1 MNRRIILNCIVILGS
16 LGSLTYSLA
25 GFSQADRYIA
35 GTHYTVLESSVRT
48 ADASKIEVLEIFWYG
63 CPGCYSFE
71 PVLNDWA
78 ENRKNDIDFVRFPGV
93 FNSLMKI
100 HAQIFYMSKAL
111 GITEQTHAKVF
122 DALVP
127 QRRTVRSEQQVVDLF
142 VEFGVDR
149 IEAEKTF
156 NSFAVRTKTNQ
167 AEKLTRDYKPPSTP
181 SMVVNGKY
189 LVSLA
194 GVVNS
199 TQEMLRVVDFLA
211 EKERN

>member
-1 MNRRIILNCIVILGS
+1 MNRRTLLSCILILGS
-16 LGSLTYSLA
+16 STSLSYSPA
-25 GFSQADRYIA
+25 IFPQADRYIA
-35 GTHYTVLESSVRT
+35 GMHYTIIEPSVRT
-48 ADASKIEVLEIFWYG
+48 ADAGKIEVLEIFWYG

-78 ENRKNDIDFVRFPGV
+78 RNRADDIAFVRFPGV
-93 FNSLMKI
+93 FNSLMKV
-100 HAQIFYMSKAL
+100 HAQMFYTSQAL
-111 GITEQTHAKVF
+111 GITEQTHTKVF

-127 QRRTVRSEQQVVDLF
+127 QRRTVRSEQQAVDLF

-149 IEAEKTF
+149 IEAEKAF

-167 AEKLTRDYKPPSTP
+167 AEKLTRDYKPTGTP

-194 GVVNS
+194 GPVNT
-199 TQEMLRVVDFLA
+199 TQEVLRVVDFLA

>member
-1 MNRRIILNCIVILGS
+1 MNRRTLLSCIVILGFLTS
-16 LGSLTYSLA
+16 LSYSLSSFA
-25 GFSQADRYIA
+25 QAQRYIA
-35 GTHYTVLESSVRT
+35 GTHYTILEPSVRT
-48 ADASKIEVLEIFWYG
+48 ANAGKIEVLEIFWYG

-78 ENRKNDIDFVRFPGV
+78 DNRADDIDFVRFPGI
-93 FNSLMKI
+93 FNSLMKV
-100 HAQIFYMSKAL
+100 HAQIFYMSQAL
-111 GITEQTHAKVF
+111 GITDQTHAKVF

-127 QRRTVRSEQQVVDLF
+127 QRRAIRSEQQAVNLF

-149 IEAEKTF
+149 IEAEKAF
-156 NSFAVRTKTNQ
+156 NSFAVRTRTNQ
-167 AEKLTRDYKPPSTP
+167 AQKLTRDYKPTSTP

-189 LVSLA
+189 LVSLV
-194 GVVNS
+194 GPVNT